1 MIDKKLA
8 ATADLEF
15 IKEIMLRTHRR
26 IDPHAFHFIIWGTL
40 VLFIYPLINWLGQ
53 QDNLYAMRWIGI
65 AALAA
70 GMILST
76 VMEIRLSRKP
86 RLEAENTF
94 VAKQVMLIVFANLAV
109 AAVLSAVGPATDLI
123 EGLYVPVLW
132 GFIYA
137 NMAYMVGVVYAR
149 EYLFA
154 GAAICVGAFLAAL
167 LPEYGGFILG
177 PFMGLGMIIPAL
189 MAERRV
195 ARMRTETGGA

>member
-15 IKEIMLRTHRR
+15 IKEIMQRTHRR

-40 VLFIYPLINWLGQ
+40 VLFCYPLLNWLGQ
-53 QDNLYAMRWIGI
+53 REDLATMRYVGI
-65 AALAA
+65 AALAI

-76 VMEIRLSRKP
+76 VIEIRLSRKP
-86 RLEAENTF
+86 RLAAENTF
-94 VAKQVMLIVFANLAV
+94 VAKQVMLIVFANIGLAS
-109 AAVLSAVGPATDLI
+109 VLSAVGPATGLI
-123 EGLYVPVLW
+123 PGPYVPVLW
-132 GFIYA
+132 GFVYA

-154 GAAICVGAFLAAL
+154 GAVICVGAVLAL
-167 LPEYGGFILG
+167 LMPEYGGFILG
-177 PFMGLGMIIPAL
+177 PFMGLGMIVPAL

-195 ARMRTETGGA
+195 ARMRAESGGA